1 MSAHT
6 RRVGVRLG
14 ALVVALSLLSA
25 CGLRL
30 QGRMPLPTTFA
41 KTYVDASN
49 EQSEFVQ
56 SLRKRLLVNGVE
68 LVNSE
73 KLATAVIKVRK
84 DEIAEEVLSV
94 SARNLPRE
102 YELTYIVEFSVSAGT
117 EELLAGQKVEL
128 TRDFTF
134 DETIKLAKEREQ
146 EILEE
151 ALGHD
156 LADIVMRR
164 LAAL

>member
-1 MSAHT
+1 MSAFP
-6 RRVGVRLG
+6 RRVGI
-14 ALVVALSLLSA
+14 LVSAFVVLAFVSA

-30 QGRMPLPTTFA
+30 QGRMPLPATFA
-41 KTYVDASN
+41 KTYVDAEN

-68 LVNSE
+68 LVNSD

-84 DEIAEEVLSV
+84 DVIEEEVLSV

-102 YELTYIVEFSVSAGT
+102 YELTYVVEFSVSAGT
-117 EELLAGQKVEL
+117 EELLANQKVEL
-128 TRDFTF
+128 TRDYTF

>member
-1 MSAHT
+1 MSAFPLRAT
-6 RRVGVRLG
+6 LM
-14 ALVVALSLLSA
+14 ALVAVTLLSA

-30 QGRMPLPTTFA
+30 QGRMPMPTTFA
-41 KTYVDASN
+41 KTFVDASD

-56 SLRKRLLVNGVE
+56 ALRKRLLVNGVE
-68 LVNSE
+68 LVSSE
-73 KLATAVIKVRK
+73 RLATAIIKIRK
-84 DEIAEEVLSV
+84 DEIREEVLSV

-102 YELTYIVEFSVSAGT
+102 YELTYIVEFAVSAGT
-117 EELLAGQKVEL
+117 KRVLENQKVEL

-151 ALGHD
+151 AMGKD